1 MKLIQRGKKD
11 PAINDQDW
19 KFIKS
24 SLRQCIVTKFIT
36 EAEKEAILN
45 YLETTEEVDLTVRG
59 LMTGSQSVTSFVLSL
74 LQAANVRRDFKK
86 HWQGASNINTDH
98 PPLQAEYEEGA
109 FAFNNKKRR
118 RRKDSEFRK
127 EENEK

>member
-1 MKLIQRGKKD
+1 MKLIQGGRKK

-19 KFIKS
+19 KFIKT
-24 SLRQCIVTKFIT
+24 SLRQCIATQFIS
-36 EAEKEAILN
+36 ESEKEEILN

-59 LMTGSQSVTSFVLSL
+59 LMAGSQSVTSFVLSL
-74 LQAANVRRDFKK
+74 LQAANVQRDFKK
-86 HWQGASNINTDH
+86 HWQGASSINADH
-98 PPLQAEYEEGA
+98 PHEEGA

-118 RRKDSEFRK
+118 RKASEFKK

>member
-1 MKLIQRGKKD
+1 MKLIQGGKKN

-19 KFIKS
+19 EFIKT
-24 SLRQCIVTKFIT
+24 SLRQCIATKFIT

-59 LMTGSQSVTSFVLSL
+59 LMAGSQSVTSFVLSL
-74 LQAANVRRDFKK
+74 LQVANVQRDFKRQ
-86 HWQGASNINTDH
+86 WQGASNINPDH

-118 RRKDSEFRK
+118 RKASEFIK
-127 EENEK
+127 ERNGK

>member
-1 MKLIQRGKKD
+1 MTLIQGGKKD

-24 SLRQCIVTKFIT
+24 SLRQCIATKFIT
-36 EAEKEAILN
+36 ESEKEAILN

-59 LMTGSQSVTSFVLSL
+59 LMAGSQSVTSFVLSL
-74 LQAANVRRDFKK
+74 LQAANVQRDFKK
-86 HWQGASNINTDH
+86 HWQGASSINPDH
-98 PPLQAEYEEGA
+98 PHEEGA

-118 RRKDSEFRK
+118 RKASEFKK
-127 EENEK
+127 EEIEK

>member
-1 MKLIQRGKKD
+1 MKLIQGGKKD
-11 PAINDQDW
+11 PAINEQDR
-19 KFIKS
+19 KFVKT
-24 SLRQCIVTKFIT
+24 SLRQCIATKFIT
-36 EAEKEAILN
+36 ESEKEAILN

-74 LQAANVRRDFKK
+74 LQAANVQRDFKK
-86 HWQGASNINTDH
+86 HWQGASSINPDH
-98 PPLQAEYEEGA
+98 PHEEGA

-118 RRKDSEFRK
+118 RKASEFKK